1 MQVCDADRH
10 RSLVAWSGCTF
21 LRFTSDGEL
30 SLSRSECRGFLIETT
45 GPTLQF
51 VFIRFASDT
60 YCGPG
65 QRYSG
70 LPDHVYKKPSRFFTS
85 VT

>member
-21 LRFTSDGEL
+21 HRFTRVGEVP
-30 SLSRSECRGFLIETT
+30 LSRSEGRWFWIETT

-51 VFIRFASDT
+51 VFIRFASET

-70 LPDHVYKKPSRFFTS
+70 LPDQVYKKPSRVFTS